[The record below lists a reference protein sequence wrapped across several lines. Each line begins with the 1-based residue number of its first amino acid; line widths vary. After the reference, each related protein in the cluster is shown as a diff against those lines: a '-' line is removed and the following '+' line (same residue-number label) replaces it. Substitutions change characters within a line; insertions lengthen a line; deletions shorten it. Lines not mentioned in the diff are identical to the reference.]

1 MLFRSDYFEL
11 GDFLPGINE
20 ICEKN
25 GLATIFNFTS
35 ELATLKIIDVDN
47 IESTLEFST
56 PVEIASLKGCSAI
69 QNIGGTQSF
78 ARRYLYIM
86 AFEIAES
93 DMIDG
98 GEIDLDK
105 EKGNQYIDKAAAFVI
120 NKLLEETKTDVS
132 KFLGWCKVDKVEH
145 IPNMMLA
152 SCMKELKDK
161 KAKIEKAQQQKG
173 RLIRSRPKSV
183 NSSPGSRSSVSYTHL
198 MPYVNVPNDLSKIKT
213 KMAFNLTK
221 RQLVC
226 FGSAGAVG
234 IPAYLLTRGTL
245 GNTGAM
251 FLMLGIMLPAFLLAM
266 YEKDGLPFEKVV
278 RNIIRA
284 KFLRPGIRAYPVSYT
299 HLDVYKRQP
308 LHGADDRH
316 PHPPP
321 DRHGGTGDQ
330 GFSATGACGAA

>member
-1 MLFRSDYFEL
+1 MAEQKQLNIYQKLQKSRVELQNKKLKKTGMNKYSNYDYFEL

-161 KAKIEKAQQQKG
+161 KAKIEKAQQQKA
-173 RLIRSRPKSV
+173 K
-183 NSSPGSRSSVSYTHL
+183 
-198 MPYVNVPNDLSKIKT
+198 
-213 KMAFNLTK
+213 
-221 RQLVC
+221 
-226 FGSAGAVG
+226 
-234 IPAYLLTRGTL
+234 
-245 GNTGAM
+245 
-251 FLMLGIMLPAFLLAM
+251 
-266 YEKDGLPFEKVV
+266 E
-278 RNIIRA
+278 NII
-284 KFLRPGIRAYPVSYT
+284 
-299 HLDVYKRQP
+299 
-308 LHGADDRH
+308 
-316 PHPPP
+316 P
-321 DRHGGTGDQ
+321 DEID
-330 GFSATGACGAA
+330 F

>member
-1 MLFRSDYFEL
+1 MAEQKQLNIYQKLQKSRVELQNKKLKKTGMNKYSNYDYFEL

-161 KAKIEKAQQQKG
+161 KAKIEKAQQQKA
-173 RLIRSRPKSV
+173 KE
-183 NSSPGSRSSVSYTHL
+183 NT
-198 MPYVNVPNDLSKIKT
+198 
-213 KMAFNLTK
+213 
-221 RQLVC
+221 
-226 FGSAGAVG
+226 
-234 IPAYLLTRGTL
+234 IPDEID
-245 GNTGAM
+245 
-251 FLMLGIMLPAFLLAM
+251 F
-266 YEKDGLPFEKVV
+266 
-278 RNIIRA
+278 
-284 KFLRPGIRAYPVSYT
+284 
-299 HLDVYKRQP
+299 
-308 LHGADDRH
+308 
-316 PHPPP
+316 
-321 DRHGGTGDQ
+321 
-330 GFSATGACGAA
+330 